1 MAKNIKWIKV
11 DSVTGVS
18 QATTKPTNGS
28 VHPNLSGLTQTFDWG
43 QYFYGTAD
51 DSVSADDSNHIHEI
65 TDAEWITDIYGKID
79 EFVRTWK
86 VVAYEKELDLRK
98 KELGTYADSVYASA
112 AGYKY
117 DAAVAFISSA
127 TPNAGLTTEAFYRGT
142 TVGTLAAKIKTNHEA
157 YITKEAKIT
166 GLRGLYSDRIDGIL
180 AGIDTSTVAKALES
194 YAGIHT
200 NEKIGTRST
209 GTGIDPSTGIATD
222 REDVEVGFYNPGGLS
237 QRYEYS

>member
-18 QATTKPTNGS
+18 EATTKPKNGA
-28 VHPNLSGLTQTFDWG
+28 VNPNLSGLTETFDWG
-43 QYFYGTAD
+43 QYKYGTAD
-51 DSVSADDSNHIHEI
+51 DSVTVDPSNHIHEI
-65 TDAEWITDIYGKID
+65 TDAEWITDITGKIN

-86 VVAYEKELDLRK
+86 TVAYEKELELRK
-98 KELGTYADSVYASA
+98 QQLGTYADSVYASA

-127 TPNAGLTTEAFYRGT
+127 TPNAGLTSEAFYRGT
-142 TVGTLAAKIKTNHEA
+142 TVSTLANKIKTNHEA
-157 YITKEAKIT
+157 YITKEAKIS
-166 GLRGLYSDRIDGIL
+166 GIRGLYSDRIDGIM

-200 NEKIGTRST
+200 SEKVGTRLTGIGTET
-209 GTGIDPSTGIATD
+209 
-222 REDVEVGFYNPGGLS
+222 EDVEVGFYNPSGLID
-237 QRYEYS
+237 RYEVG

>member
-18 QATTKPTNGS
+18 EATTKPTNGA
-28 VHPNLSGLTQTFDWG
+28 VNPNLSGLTQTFDWG
-43 QYFYGTAD
+43 QYKYGTAD
-51 DSVSADDSNHIHEI
+51 DSVTGNPSNHIHEI
-65 TDAEWITDIYGKID
+65 TDGEWIADIKGKIE

-86 VVAYEKELDLRK
+86 TVVYEQEIDLRK
-98 KELGTYADSVYASA
+98 RELGTYADSVYASSS
-112 AGYKY
+112 GYKY

-166 GLRGLYSDRIDGIL
+166 GLRGLYSDRIDGIM

-194 YAGIHT
+194 HAGIHT
-200 NEKIGTRST
+200 SEKIGERTVGIST
-209 GTGIDPSTGIATD
+209 
-222 REDVEVGFYNPGGLS
+222 EDVNAGFYNPSDLS
-237 QRYEYS
+237 TRYEYS

>member
-18 QATTKPTNGS
+18 EATTKPTNGA
-28 VHPNLSGLTQTFDWG
+28 VNPNLSGLTEQFDWG
-43 QYFYGTAD
+43 QYKYGTAD
-51 DSVSADDSNHIHEI
+51 DSVSTDDSNHIHEI
-65 TDAEWITDIYGKID
+65 TDAEYITDITGKIQ
-79 EFVRTWK
+79 EFVREWK
-86 VVAYEKELDLRK
+86 TVVYEKEIEIRK
-98 KELGTYADSVYASA
+98 EQLGTYADSVYASA
-112 AGYKY
+112 SGYKY

-157 YITKEAKIT
+157 YIEKEAKIS
-166 GLRGLYSDRIDGIL
+166 GLRGLMYDRIDGIL

-200 NEKIGTRST
+200 SEKVGETITGIGT
-209 GTGIDPSTGIATD
+209 
-222 REDVEVGFYNPGGLS
+222 EDVEAGFYNAYDLRV
-237 QRYEYS
+237 RYEYS

>member
-18 QATTKPTNGS
+18 EATTKPTNGS

-43 QYFYGTAD
+43 QYYYGTAD
-51 DSVSADDSNHIHEI
+51 DSVSTDDSNNIHEI
-65 TDAEWITDIYGKID
+65 TDAEWITDITGKIE
-79 EFVRTWK
+79 EFVREWK
-86 VVAYEKELDLRK
+86 TVVYEREIDLRK
-98 KELGTYADSVYASA
+98 QELGTYADSVYASA
-112 AGYKY
+112 SGYKY

-142 TVGTLAAKIKTNHEA
+142 TVSTLANKIKTNHEA

-166 GLRGLYSDRIDGIL
+166 GIRGLLTDRIDGIM

-194 YAGIHT
+194 YSGIHT
-200 NEKIGTRST
+200 SEKIGTRST
-209 GTGIDPSTGIATD
+209 GIGTET
-222 REDVEVGFYNPGGLS
+222 EDVTVGFYSPYGLS
-237 QRYEYS
+237 ERYELG

>member
-18 QATTKPTNGS
+18 EATTKAKNGA
-28 VHPNLSGLTQTFDWG
+28 VNPNLSGLTQTFDWG
-43 QYFYGTAD
+43 QYQYGTAD
-51 DSVSADDSNHIHEI
+51 DSVTVDPSNHIHEI

-79 EFVRTWK
+79 EHVREWK
-86 VVAYEKELDLRK
+86 TVVYEKEIDLRK
-98 KELGTYADSVYASA
+98 EQLGTYADSVYASA
-112 AGYKY
+112 SGYKY

-166 GLRGLYSDRIDGIL
+166 GLRGLYSDRIDGIM

-200 NEKIGTRST
+200 NEKVGERTTGIGT
-209 GTGIDPSTGIATD
+209 
-222 REDVEVGFYNPGGLS
+222 EDVNAGFYNPNDLS
-237 QRYEYS
+237 TRYEFL

>member
-18 QATTKPTNGS
+18 EATIKAKNGA
-28 VHPNLSGLTQTFDWG
+28 VNPNLSGLTETFDWG
-43 QYFYGTAD
+43 QYKYGTAD
-51 DSVSADDSNHIHEI
+51 DGVTVDPDNHIHEI
-65 TDAEWITDIYGKID
+65 TDAEWITDITGKID
-79 EFVRTWK
+79 EFVREWK

-98 KELGTYADSVYASA
+98 EQLGTYADSVYASA

-142 TVGTLAAKIKTNHEA
+142 TVGTLAAKIKANHEA

-166 GLRGLYSDRIDGIL
+166 GLRGLYSDRIDGIM

-200 NEKIGTRST
+200 SEKVGERTIGIST
-209 GTGIDPSTGIATD
+209 
-222 REDVEVGFYNPGGLS
+222 EDVNAGFYNPSDLS
-237 QRYEYS
+237 TRYEFS

>member
-18 QATTKPTNGS
+18 EATTPATNGA
-28 VHPNLSGLTQTFDWG
+28 VNPNLSGLEETFDWG
-43 QYFYGTAD
+43 QYKYGTAD
-51 DSVSADDSNHIHEI
+51 DSVTVDPSNHIHEI
-65 TDAEWITDIYGKID
+65 TDGEWIADIKGKID

-86 VVAYEKELDLRK
+86 TVVYENELDLRK
-98 KELGTYADSVYASA
+98 RELGTYADSVYASA
-112 AGYKY
+112 SGYKY

-157 YITKEAKIT
+157 YITKEAKIA
-166 GLRGLYSDRIDGIL
+166 GVRGLYSDRIDGIL

-194 YAGIHT
+194 HAGIHT
-200 NEKIGTRST
+200 SEVIGTRST
-209 GTGIDPSTGIATD
+209 GIGTET
-222 REDVEVGFYNPGGLS
+222 EDVEVGFYNPNGLLE
-237 QRYEYS
+237 RYEVG

>member
-18 QATTKPTNGS
+18 EANTKATNGA
-28 VHPNLSGLTQTFDWG
+28 VNPNLSGLTETFEWG
-43 QYFYGTAD
+43 QYHYGTAD
-51 DSVSADDSNHIHEI
+51 DSVSTDDSNHIHEI

-79 EFVRTWK
+79 EFVREWK

-98 KELGTYADSVYASA
+98 QKLGTYADSVYASA
-112 AGYKY
+112 SGYKY

-166 GLRGLYSDRIDGIL
+166 GIRGLYTDRIDGIIS
-180 AGIDTSTVAKALES
+180 GIDTSTVAKALES

-200 NEKIGTRST
+200 EEKIGTKTIGSDT
-209 GTGIDPSTGIATD
+209 
-222 REDVEVGFYNPGGLS
+222 EDVNVGFYNPNDLTE
-237 QRYEYS
+237 RYEYS

>member
-18 QATTKPTNGS
+18 EANTKAKNGA
-28 VHPNLSGLTQTFDWG
+28 VNPNLSGLTETFDWG
-43 QYFYGTAD
+43 QYKYVTVD
-51 DSVSADDSNHIHEI
+51 PSNHIHEI

-86 VVAYEKELDLRK
+86 VVAYEQEKELRIR
-98 KELGTYADSVYASA
+98 ELGTYADSVYASA
-112 AGYKY
+112 SGYKY

-166 GLRGLYSDRIDGIL
+166 GIRGLYSDRIDGIL

-194 YAGIHT
+194 LAGIHT
-200 NEKIGTRST
+200 SEKVGETTTGIGT
-209 GTGIDPSTGIATD
+209 
-222 REDVEVGFYNPGGLS
+222 EDVNIGFYNPDNLS
-237 QRYEYS
+237 VRYEYS

>member
-18 QATTKPTNGS
+18 EAITKPLNGS
-28 VHPNLSGLTQTFDWG
+28 TNPNLSGLSQTFDWG
-43 QYFYGTAD
+43 QYKYGTAD
-51 DSVSADDSNHIHEI
+51 DSVTVDPSNHIHEI

-98 KELGTYADSVYASA
+98 GELGTYADSVYASA
-112 AGYKY
+112 SGYKY

-127 TPNAGLTTEAFYRGT
+127 TPNAGLTTEAFYRGC
-142 TVGTLAAKIKTNHEA
+142 TVSTLANKIKTNHEA
-157 YITKEAKIT
+157 YITKEAKIA
-166 GLRGLYSDRIDGIL
+166 GLRGMLYDRIDGIL

-194 YAGIHT
+194 QAGIHT
-200 NEKIGTRST
+200 TEKIGERTSGI
-209 GTGIDPSTGIATD
+209 GT
-222 REDVEVGFYNPGGLS
+222 EDVEAGFYNPNDLS
-237 QRYEYS
+237 NRYEYS

>member
-18 QATTKPTNGS
+18 EATTKPKNGA
-28 VHPNLSGLTQTFDWG
+28 VNPNLSGLTESFDWG
-43 QYFYGTAD
+43 QYHYGT
-51 DSVSADDSNHIHEI
+51 ADDSNHIHEI
-65 TDAEWITDIYGKID
+65 TDAEYITDITGKID

-86 VVAYEKELDLRK
+86 TVVYENELELRK
-98 KELGTYADSVYASA
+98 NELGTYADSVYASSS
-112 AGYKY
+112 GYKY

-157 YITKEAKIT
+157 YITKEAKIA
-166 GLRGLYSDRIDGIL
+166 GVRGLYSDRIDGIL

-200 NEKIGTRST
+200 EEKIGTRL
-209 GTGIDPSTGIATD
+209 TGIGTET
-222 REDVEVGFYNPGGLS
+222 EDIEVGFYNPNGIS
-237 QRYEYS
+237 ERYEFS